1 MNGHMEFEAIFKKAD
16 KLPTLP
22 GIAIKILETVKKED
36 VNVREVAEVLSSDPP
51 LSAKVLK
58 TVNSPYFGVNRT
70 ITSVSHA
77 VSLLGIDAVKT
88 LALSFSLVGNFKGR
102 KKDEFNYS
110 AFWKH
115 SLTSAVVSR
124 LVAQEILPASAED
137 LFFLGL
143 LSDIGTLAINRV
155 MPEQYSL
162 VLKEKDNASCSLYEA
177 ETRTLGFSHA
187 EIGAEL
193 IKRWGLPDYFYLS
206 IGHHHRPEKMG
217 EADPKFSIMTKILHV
232 AATFGDLLDLPD
244 RAISLRA
251 LEDSLGDLVPGK
263 TINPEDLAK
272 KVYAKRS
279 EIFPIFEIKC
289 DDENDYAYIVDEA
302 RKELIELSS
311 EFITKTAANKQEI
324 EVLKRQVV
332 RDGLTGLYNFQAFQ
346 DMIEKEFYRAK
357 RYGLPLSLLLID
369 IDNFKKVND
378 TYGHQA
384 GDEVLR
390 NVARRLNA
398 SLRKSDSAA
407 RYGGEEFAI
416 VLTETALEGALPVA
430 ERLRTSVCATAIAY
444 DKHQIPVTVSIGVAS
459 LTADF
464 DGSKVELINRA
475 DGALYEAKNTGKNRC
490 CVFRKE

>member
-1 MNGHMEFEAIFKKAD
+1 
-16 KLPTLP
+16 
-22 GIAIKILETVKKED
+22 
-36 VNVREVAEVLSSDPP
+36 
-51 LSAKVLK
+51 
-58 TVNSPYFGVNRT
+58 
-70 ITSVSHA
+70 
-77 VSLLGIDAVKT
+77 
-88 LALSFSLVGNFKGR
+88 
-102 KKDEFNYS
+102 
-110 AFWKH
+110 
-115 SLTSAVVSR
+115 
-124 LVAQEILPASAED
+124 
-137 LFFLGL
+137 
-143 LSDIGTLAINRV
+143 
-155 MPEQYSL
+155 
-162 VLKEKDNASCSLYEA
+162 
-177 ETRTLGFSHA
+177 
-187 EIGAEL
+187 
-193 IKRWGLPDYFYLS
+193 
-206 IGHHHRPEKMG
+206 
-217 EADPKFSIMTKILHV
+217 
-232 AATFGDLLDLPD
+232 
-244 RAISLRA
+244 
-251 LEDSLGDLVPGK
+251 
-263 TINPEDLAK
+263 
-272 KVYAKRS
+272 
-279 EIFPIFEIKC
+279 
-289 DDENDYAYIVDEA
+289 
-302 RKELIELSS
+302 
-311 EFITKTAANKQEI
+311 
-324 EVLKRQVV
+324 VV